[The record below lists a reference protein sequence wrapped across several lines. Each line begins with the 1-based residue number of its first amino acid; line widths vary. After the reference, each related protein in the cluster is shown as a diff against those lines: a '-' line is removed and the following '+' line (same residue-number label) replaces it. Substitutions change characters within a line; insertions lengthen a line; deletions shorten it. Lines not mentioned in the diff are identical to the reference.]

1 MCVRKVS
8 IKAIYKYNSKHS
20 NNHIRKSF
28 INLQHSITK
37 NHKNLSIMFHLKN
50 GFIFMLA
57 FILLNGCSKKSEW
70 ELVWSDEFEYTGSP
84 ASESWGF
91 ETGHVRNNEMQ
102 YYTDRLENV
111 RVEDG
116 QCIITALL
124 EAGEDSLS
132 SNPGTTDSVTSAS
145 INTFGKQDFLYG
157 RLEVRAKIPSALGTW
172 PAIWMLGINV
182 GDLGWPDCGEID
194 IMENV
199 GYDPDLIH
207 ANIHT
212 KAYNHVIGTNKGNR
226 IEVKDPWEDFHL
238 YALEWYEDR
247 MDFFMDDSLYFSF
260 ENDRTGNNDTWP
272 FHKPHYLLLNLAYG
286 GSWGGQQGVD
296 TSRLPV
302 EYRIDYVRYYKKA
315 TAN

>member
-1 MCVRKVS
+1 M
-8 IKAIYKYNSKHS
+8 AN
-20 NNHIRKSF
+20 
-28 INLQHSITK
+28 
-37 NHKNLSIMFHLKN
+37 LKN
-50 GFIFMLA
+50 GLTLMMA
-57 FILLNGCSKKSEW
+57 FLLLIGCSRKAGW
-70 ELVWSDEFEYTGSP
+70 ELVWSEEFEYTGSP
-84 ASESWGF
+84 ASGSWGF

-124 EAGEDSLS
+124 EAGEDSLFAD
-132 SNPGTTDSVTSAS
+132 PGTTDSVTSAS
-145 INTFGKQDFLYG
+145 INTFGKQEFLYG

-172 PAIWMLGINV
+172 PAIWMLGTNMD
-182 GDLGWPDCGEID
+182 DLGWPACGEID

-199 GYDPDLIH
+199 GYDPELIH

-238 YALEWYEDR
+238 YALEWYEDH

-272 FHKPHYLLLNLAYG
+272 FDKPHYLLLNLAYG

-315 TAN
+315 TTN